1 MGALVA
7 MLVVAG
13 VAPRARADEP
23 APEKKIKLAV
33 FDVHAQGIDPATAQT
48 TTDVL
53 AVELGKVPDLEV
65 VTDAQ
70 VQSLLKKGETT
81 GIKGFVK
88 DGAKVN
94 GRLKLDADAALFLE
108 Q

>member
-1 MGALVA
+1 MGVEIASV
-7 MLVVAG
+7 G
-13 VAPRARADEP
+13 EP
-23 APEKKIKLAV
+23 AKREIWPAVMNGLKCRCPKCGKGNILKGNTAYGCSDWKNGCSFRLPFEFMGKKLS
-33 FDVHAQGIDPATAQT
+33 
-48 TTDVL
+48 
-53 AVELGKVPDLEV
+53 
-65 VTDAQ
+65 DAQ